1 MQNLLH
7 RTIETGH
14 EYLSPRDE
22 VAPDVLG
29 ALRPLVA
36 QALATGA
43 VVAID
48 AEWSLGCRDHQGRL
62 RAGLWYG
69 AVGPEPH
76 ILMTVTRSAGL
87 NPPPHDPERQSAR
100 RHAGR
105 VCGVRTGYFAGP
117 GEGRNR
123 PSKKGRE
130 TAWAA
135 NDSRQAAAGNET
147 ASQGWAQ

>member
-69 AVGPEPH
+69 AVGTEPH

-87 NPPPHDPERQSAR
+87 NPPLLEVSV
-100 RHAGR
+100 AGLFE
-105 VCGVRTGYFAGP
+105 VNPALQHKVAAQGQ
-117 GEGRNR
+117 ELEL
-123 PSKKGRE
+123 SL
-130 TAWAA
+130 AWAWLGGV
-135 NDSRQAAAGNET
+135 Q
-147 ASQGWAQ
+147 

>member
-62 RAGLWYG
+62 RAGLCVWSG
-69 AVGPEPH
+69 WHRTPH
-76 ILMTVTRSAGL
+76 SDEALVA
-87 NPPPHDPERQSAR
+87 
-100 RHAGR
+100 
-105 VCGVRTGYFAGP
+105 
-117 GEGRNR
+117 
-123 PSKKGRE
+123 
-130 TAWAA
+130 
-135 NDSRQAAAGNET
+135 
-147 ASQGWAQ
+147 

>member
-48 AEWSLGCRDHQGRL
+48 AEWSLGCRDHLGRL
-62 RAGLWYG
+62 RAGLLE
-69 AVGPEPH
+69 V
-76 ILMTVTRSAGL
+76 
-87 NPPPHDPERQSAR
+87 NPALQHKVAAQGQDLELSL
-100 RHAGR
+100 
-105 VCGVRTGYFAGP
+105 
-117 GEGRNR
+117 
-123 PSKKGRE
+123 
-130 TAWAA
+130 AWAWLGGV
-135 NDSRQAAAGNET
+135 Q
-147 ASQGWAQ
+147 